1 MAEQLWKGRFS
12 KAVDSRVNDFNSSI
26 RFDQRMIAQDM
37 KGSGVH
43 AAMLARQGIISEADC
58 EAILGGL
65 ASIADDL
72 ASGALEID
80 PAAEDVHTFVEQTL
94 TARIGDAGKRLHTG
108 RSRNDQVALDIR
120 LTLRDE
126 SVRLQG
132 LIAGLVRVIC
142 KKAGEN
148 TASVMPGYTHLQRA
162 QPVTFG
168 HALMAYAWMLLRDLG
183 RFADATRRM
192 DSQCPLGSGAL
203 AGTTYP
209 LDRTFTAEK
218 LGFDAPCP
226 NSMDGVSDRDFCIEL
241 AAAISTCMMHLSRL
255 SEEII
260 LWCSW
265 EFKFIELDDAFTT
278 GSSIMPQKKN
288 PDVTELI
295 RGKTG
300 RVYGDLNTLLVMM
313 KGLPLAYNKDMQE
326 DKEAVFDA
334 VDTLSLCLRTLTP
347 MLATMTTLPDNMRA
361 AAARGFI
368 NATDCAD
375 YLTKKGMPFRDAYK
389 LTGAMVSDCLGAG
402 KTLEQLSLE
411 EFRAYSPLF
420 APDIYQAID
429 LLTCCEGRASYGGP
443 SRASVQAQIDA
454 ARARVAALRA
464 EADGGE
470 ADDAGDGPDPQQD

>member
-37 KGSGVH
+37 RGSGVH
-43 AAMLARQGIISEADC
+43 AAMLARQGIISEQDCAD
-58 EAILGGL
+58 ILSGL

-72 ASGALEID
+72 SSGALTID

-108 RSRNDQVALDIR
+108 RSRNDQVALRDYSK
-120 LTLRDE
+120 TLQAYIVE
-126 SVRLQG
+126 
-132 LIAGLVRVIC
+132 LVRVLC
-142 KKAGEN
+142 KKAAEN

-162 QPVTFG
+162 QPITFG
-168 HALMAYAWMLLRDLG
+168 HALMAYASMLLRDLD
-183 RFADATRRM
+183 RFADATARM

-209 LDRTFTAEK
+209 LDRDFTAEK
-218 LGFDAPCP
+218 LGFAAPCA
-226 NSMDGVSDRDFCIEL
+226 NSLDGVSDRDFCIEL
-241 AAAISTCMMHLSRL
+241 ASAISICMMHLSRL

-326 DKEAVFDA
+326 DKEAIFDA
-334 VDTLSLCLRTLTP
+334 VDTLELCLKTITP
-347 MLATMTTLPDNMRA
+347 MLDTMKTLPANMRRA
-361 AAARGFI
+361 AAKGFI

-389 LTGAMVSDCLGAG
+389 LTGCMVSDCIAAD
-402 KTLEQLSLE
+402 KTLEELTLTQFQS
-411 EFRAYSPLF
+411 YSPLF
-420 APDIYQAID
+420 EADIYDAID
-429 LLTCCEGRASYGGP
+429 LVHCCEGRTSYGGP
-443 SRASVQAQIDA
+443 SAASVEKQIALATARLDA
-454 ARARVAALRA
+454 WEEENA
-464 EADGGE
+464 
-470 ADDAGDGPDPQQD
+470 

>member
-1 MAEQLWKGRFS
+1 MKLWAGRFQ
-12 KAVDSRVNDFNSSI
+12 KETDTQVNDFNSSI
-26 RFDQRMIAQDM
+26 TFDARLYEQDIRGSIA
-37 KGSGVH
+37 H
-43 AAMLARQGIISEADC
+43 ATMLGRQGIIEEHEAEKIIDGLKAILADIEADKVEFSLENEDIHMNI
-58 EAILGGL
+58 EAM
-65 ASIADDL
+65 
-72 ASGALEID
+72 
-80 PAAEDVHTFVEQTL
+80 L
-94 TARIGDAGKRLHTG
+94 TERIGDAGKRLHTA
-108 RSRNDQVALDIR
+108 RSRNDQVAVDTRLYVKEEIPAIIGQVLD
-120 LTLRDE
+120 LE
-126 SVRLQG
+126 KV
-132 LIAGLVRVIC
+132 LI
-142 KKAGEN
+142 KKAKAN
-148 TASVMPGYTHLQRA
+148 LDTVMPGYTHLQRA

-183 RFADATRRM
+183 RFVDATRRM

-209 LDRTFTAEK
+209 LDRAFTAEK
-218 LGFDAPCP
+218 LGFAAPCP

-326 DKEAVFDA
+326 DKEAIFDA
-334 VDTLSLCLRTLTP
+334 VDTLALCLTTITP
-347 MLATMTTLPDNMRA
+347 MLETMRTLPANMRRA
-361 AAARGFI
+361 AAAGFI

-389 LTGAMVSDCLGAG
+389 LTGQMVADCIAAG
-402 KTLEQLSLE
+402 KVLE
-411 EFRAYSPLF
+411 ELTLAEFQGYSPLF
-420 APDIYQAID
+420 GQDVYQAID
-429 LLTCCEGRASYGGP
+429 LVNCCEGRTSYGGP
-443 SRASVQAQIDA
+443 SAASVKAQIA
-454 ARARVAALRA
+454 QALAALDA
-464 EADGGE
+464 WEEEAK
-470 ADDAGDGPDPQQD
+470 A

>member
-1 MAEQLWKGRFS
+1 MAEQLWKGRFA
-12 KAVDSRVNDFNSSI
+12 KAVDTRVNDFNSSI

-37 KGSGVH
+37 RGSGVH
-43 AAMLARQGIISEADC
+43 ATMLAKQGIISPEDC
-58 EAILGGL
+58 QAILEGL

-72 ASGALEID
+72 SSGALQID

-120 LTLRDE
+120 LTLRDA
-126 SVRLQG
+126 SCGLQQQ
-132 LIAGLVRVIC
+132 IAELVKVLCRQ
-142 KKAGEN
+142 AAQN

-162 QPVTFG
+162 QPITFG
-168 HALMAYAWMLLRDLG
+168 HALMAYAWMLLRDLE
-183 RFADATRRM
+183 RFVDATSRM
-192 DSQCPLGSGAL
+192 DAQCPLGSGAL

-209 LDRTFTAEK
+209 LDRAFTAEK
-218 LGFDAPCP
+218 LGFAAPCP
-226 NSMDGVSDRDFCIEL
+226 NSLDGVSDRDFCIEL
-241 AAAISTCMMHLSRL
+241 TAAMATCMMHLSRL

-326 DKEAVFDA
+326 DKEAIFDA
-334 VDTLSLCLRTLTP
+334 VDTLELCLRTITP
-347 MLATMTTLPDNMRA
+347 MLDTMKALPENMRRA
-361 AAARGFI
+361 AAKGFI

-375 YLTKKGMPFRDAYK
+375 YLTKKGLPFRDAYK
-389 LTGAMVSDCLGAG
+389 LTGCMVADCIAQD
-402 KTLEQLSLE
+402 KTLEELTLE
-411 EFRAYSPLF
+411 QFQQYSPLF
-420 APDIYQAID
+420 APDIYEAID
-429 LLTCCEGRASYGGP
+429 LVHCCEDRQSYGGP
-443 SRASVQAQIDA
+443 CAASVQLQI
-454 ARARVAALRA
+454 RQALEQLA
-464 EADGGE
+464 DWEEAN
-470 ADDAGDGPDPQQD
+470 A